1 MKPRMIAT
9 LLAALPLLASAA
21 CPDYQTP
28 LKTPPLP
35 EVARQPFSRLHNSL
49 LAERYQPWHMV
60 HDVLVASGQSAR
72 LVAKFDY
79 DLMLHKD
86 LEGERVHAWLFGTG
100 MQAWEELGVHTTDSD
115 GKLELELA
123 PRPVGDYR
131 VHLQVEGDGSTA
143 DGWLTVVEPGREA
156 VLFDIDGTL
165 TLSDSEAYADY
176 AGVRQATPY
185 LQAAQ
190 TVLAYRDKGYRII
203 YLTARPY
210 WVTRDGRDWL
220 TAQGL
225 PAWHY
230 RTKMYGGFPTR
241 RGTVAH
247 KADYIRYL
255 REEVGLN
262 IVRAY
267 GNAATDITAYAEAG
281 LPPQE
286 TWIIGEHAGKEG
298 TQALAGDYQQ
308 HLREV
313 VAPTAQASCRQQA
326 VAAVAR

>member
-1 MKPRMIAT
+1 MKSRMIAA
-9 LLAALPLLASAA
+9 LFSALPLLLHAA
-21 CPDYQTP
+21 CPDYQAP
-28 LKTPPLP
+28 LAAPPLP
-35 EVARQPFSRLHNSL
+35 VLERQPFLKLHNSL

-60 HDVLVASGQSAR
+60 HDVLVADGQSAR

-79 DLMLHKD
+79 DLVMHKD
-86 LEGERVHAWLFGTG
+86 LEGERVHAWLFGSG
-100 MQAWEELGVHTTDSD
+100 MQEWESLGVHTTDSD
-115 GKLELELA
+115 GKIELELA
-123 PRPVGDYR
+123 PRPLGDYR
-131 VHLQVEGDGSTA
+131 VHLRVEGDGSSA

-165 TLSDSEAYADY
+165 TLSDGEAYADY
-176 AGVRQATPY
+176 AGVRRATPY
-185 LQAAQ
+185 EQAAQ
-190 TVLAYRDKGYRII
+190 TVQAYRDKGYRIL

-220 TAQGL
+220 SEQGL

-281 LPPQE
+281 LPKQE
-286 TWIIGEHAGKEG
+286 TWIIGEHAGKEQ
-298 TQALAGDYQQ
+298 TQALQGDYRQ

-313 VAPTAQASCRQQA
+313 VAATPVAACMQEPA
-326 VAAVAR
+326 VAAVR

>member
-1 MKPRMIAT
+1 MKSRMIAS
-9 LLAALPLLASAA
+9 LLAALPLLAAAA

-28 LKTPPLP
+28 LAAPPLP
-35 EVARQPFSRLHNSL
+35 ELKRQPFASLHNSL

-79 DLMLHKD
+79 DLVLHKD
-86 LEGERVHAWLFGTG
+86 LQGERVRVWLFGTG
-100 MQAWEELGVHTTDSD
+100 MQAWEALGVHVTDDD

-131 VHLQVEGDGSTA
+131 LHLQVEGDGSSA
-143 DGWLTVVEPGREA
+143 EGWLSVVDPGQEA

-176 AGVRQATPY
+176 TGVRQATAY
-185 LQAAQ
+185 AQAAQ
-190 TVLAYRDKGYRII
+190 TVTAYRDKGYRII

-220 TAQGL
+220 TQQGL

-241 RGTVAH
+241 RGTVEH

-255 REEVGLN
+255 RQDVGLN
-262 IVRAY
+262 IIRAY

-281 LPPQE
+281 LAKQQ

-298 TQALAGDYQQ
+298 TQALQEDYRQ
-308 HLREV
+308 HLREL
-313 VAPTAQASCRQQA
+313 VAPTPVATCLRQPA
-326 VAAVAR
+326 ILAAP